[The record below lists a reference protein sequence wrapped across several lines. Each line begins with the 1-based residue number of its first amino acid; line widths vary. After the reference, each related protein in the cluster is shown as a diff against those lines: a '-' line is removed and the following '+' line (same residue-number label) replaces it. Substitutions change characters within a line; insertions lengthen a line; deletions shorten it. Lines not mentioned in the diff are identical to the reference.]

1 MATAGIYDP
10 SKLNYP
16 TMGAPQVPTMN
27 LQSGSAAPPGLPML
41 GTARGAGPLNMG
53 SLLGM
58 GRNVAPPG
66 QLPGMPPFA
75 GGPGSVSPA
84 PPGMGGGG
92 TGAPG
97 MLPQPLLDQT
107 ATNLGG
113 ALRGELPPDVIN
125 MLQTQAAERGVG
137 GGVGGSQFAEYGGLR
152 TLGLT
157 SLDRMKHAEDL
168 LAGQFANP
176 RDQMNFEQSRL
187 DRESLDR
194 RSRAELEA
202 RTKHDAD
209 VLVLQRQQEA
219 ARAAEQAN
227 QLAQRKLEFDLQ
239 ALGGKYGGVGG
250 AGGFGQLP
258 TRTNFYGGEDGPG
271 PLNRLF

>member
-10 SKLNYP
+10 TKL
-16 TMGAPQVPTMN
+16 TMN
-27 LQSGSAAPPGLPML
+27 LQGGAATPPALPML
-41 GTARGAGPLNMG
+41 GTARGTGPLNMS
-53 SLLGM
+53 SLIGVGKNM
-58 GRNVAPPG
+58 TPPG

-75 GGPGSVSPA
+75 GGAGGASPA
-84 PPGMGGGG
+84 PPGIGGGG

-107 ATNLGG
+107 AGNLSG
-113 ALRGELPPDVIN
+113 ALKGELPQDVIN

-176 RDQMNFEQSRL
+176 RDQMNFEQGRL

-194 RSRAELEA
+194 RSRAELDA

-209 VLVLQRQQEA
+209 VLALQRQQEA

-227 QLAQRKLEFDLQ
+227 ALAQRKMEFELQ
-239 ALGGKYGGVGG
+239 ALGGKYGLPGG
-250 AGGFGQLP
+250 NGGFGQLP

>member
-10 SKLNYP
+10 TKLNQFQAP
-16 TMGAPQVPTMN
+16 TMSLQGGAPSMPN
-27 LQSGSAAPPGLPML
+27 L
-41 GTARGAGPLNMG
+41 GTARGTGPLNLG

-58 GRNVAPPG
+58 GRNVTPPG

-75 GGPGSVSPA
+75 GGAGGAFPA
-84 PPGMGGGG
+84 PGVGSGGS

-125 MLQTQAAERGVG
+125 MLQTQAAERGVA

-168 LAGQFANP
+168 LAGQFASP
-176 RDQMNFEQSRL
+176 RDQINFEQSRL

-194 RSRAELEA
+194 RSRAELDA
-202 RTKHDAD
+202 RTKHDTD
-209 VLVLQRQQEA
+209 VLALERERES

-227 QLAQRKLEFDLQ
+227 ALAQRKMEFELQ
-239 ALGGKYGGVGG
+239 ALGGKYGLPGG
-250 AGGFGQLP
+250 NGGFGQLP
-258 TRTNFYGGEDGPG
+258 TRTNFYGGENGPG

>member
-1 MATAGIYDP
+1 MATYDP
-10 SKLNYP
+10 SKLNFP
-16 TMGAPQVPTMN
+16 NMGTPQVPTMN
-27 LQSGSAAPPGLPML
+27 LQGGVPSMPML
-41 GTARGAGPLNMG
+41 GTARGTGPLNLG

-58 GRNVAPPG
+58 GKNVTAPG

-84 PPGMGGGG
+84 PGIGGGG
-92 TGAPG
+92 AGAPG

-107 ATNLGG
+107 ASNLGG
-113 ALRGELPPDVIN
+113 ALRGELPQDVIN
-125 MLQTQAAERGVG
+125 MLQTEAAERGVG

-157 SLDRMKHAEDL
+157 SLDRMRDAENL
-168 LAGQFANP
+168 LAGQFASP

-194 RSRAELEA
+194 RSRAELDA
-202 RTKHDAD
+202 RTKHDSDLLA
-209 VLVLQRQQEA
+209 LQRQQEA

-227 QLAQRKLEFDLQ
+227 ALAQRKMEFELQ
-239 ALGGKYGGVGG
+239 ALGGKYGLPGG
-250 AGGFGQLP
+250 NGGFGQLP